1 MLQRTFM
8 HIQGIGEKTEQR
20 IWKKGIAT
28 WQDFLNWPGPVF
40 SPGRDRVIRAALKE
54 SLLHVDDPAYFKNLL
69 PAAQSWR
76 MYRRFKPKTA
86 FLDIETS
93 GLDHGMDEI
102 TVIGVYDGQK
112 VFSYVN
118 GFNLSDFE
126 IHIAHYDM
134 VITFN
139 GTLFDLPF
147 IKRSFPSITLPQGH
161 IDLMYPLRK
170 MGYRGGLKKIEKD
183 LGISRGEDIQGLG
196 GYEAVLLWRAWQ
208 NGDKASLERLIAY
221 NTADIVNL
229 KPLMEMV
236 YDTLSARQNDPPKSQ
251 SA

>member
-28 WQDFLNWPGPVF
+28 WQDFLHWPGPVF
-40 SPGRDRVIRAALKE
+40 SPGRDQVIRAALEE
-54 SLLHVDDPAYFKNLL
+54 SLEHLDDPAYFRKCL
-69 PAAQSWR
+69 PSGQAWR
-76 MYRRFKPKTA
+76 MYRRYKHNA
-86 FLDIETS
+86 VFLDIETS
-93 GLDHGMDEI
+93 GLDHDLDEI
-102 TVIGVYDGQK
+102 TVIGIYDGQK

-126 IHIAHYDM
+126 IDIAQYDL

-139 GTLFDLPF
+139 GAMFDLPF

-161 IDLMYPLRK
+161 IDLRYPLQK
-170 MGYRGGLKKIEKD
+170 IGHKGGLKKIEKE

-196 GYEAVLLWRAWQ
+196 GLEAVYLWRAWQ
-208 NGDKASLERLIAY
+208 NGDQSALDKLIAY

-229 KPLMEMV
+229 KPLMELA
-236 YDTLSARQNDPPKSQ
+236 YDTLS
-251 SA
+251 SASMSPSH